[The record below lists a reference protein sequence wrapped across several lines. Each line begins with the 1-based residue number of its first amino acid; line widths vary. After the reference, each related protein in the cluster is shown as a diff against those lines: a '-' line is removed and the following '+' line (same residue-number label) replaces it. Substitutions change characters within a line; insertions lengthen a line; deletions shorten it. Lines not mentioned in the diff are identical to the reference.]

1 MFAYIPA
8 RSGSKRIPKKN
19 IYKLGGIPLLV
30 HVIKNLQK
38 INFLSEIF
46 VSTDC
51 DEIKS
56 IAEKNNA
63 KCLDLRSQKISDHKF
78 KNYDHNFQNYG
89 TFEK

>member
-8 RSGSKRIPKKN
+8 RSGSKEFPKN
-19 IYKLGGIPLLV
+19 IYKLDGIPLLV

-38 INFLSEIF
+38 IDFLSEIF

-63 KCLDLRSQKISDHKF
+63 KCLDLRSQKISRS
-78 KNYDHNFQNYG
+78 
-89 TFEK
+89 